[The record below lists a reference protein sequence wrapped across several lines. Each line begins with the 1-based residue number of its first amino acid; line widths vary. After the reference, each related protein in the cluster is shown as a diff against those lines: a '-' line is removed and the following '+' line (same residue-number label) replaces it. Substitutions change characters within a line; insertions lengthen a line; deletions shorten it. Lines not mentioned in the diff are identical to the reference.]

1 MVAVTI
7 SPSED
12 EDTYEYHFNQIKEW
26 LKFLYDFQL
35 DLKFHISDGSLAIR
49 NAIEREWKNC
59 LKMYVF
65 FSYLVK
71 GTKQN

>member
-35 DLKFHISDGSLAIR
+35 DLKFNI
-49 NAIEREWKNC
+49 
-59 LKMYVF
+59 
-65 FSYLVK
+65 
-71 GTKQN
+71 